1 MEKVPD
7 FNKIQPEITRDNAKD
22 LSMNFFSR
30 RDSIMNLDNQRD
42 RANTLQGQ
50 LNDLKIKINEDKNE
64 EINKDK
70 DKDIEKKKIKLN
82 VGSPKFT
89 AKANPKNDEL
99 TFNPLNSINN
109 AFNKFDE
116 YDSSANQNEN

>member
-7 FNKIQPEITRDNAKD
+7 FNKILPEITRDNAKD

-64 EINKDK
+64 T
-70 DKDIEKKKIKLN
+70 KKIKLN
-82 VGSPKFT
+82 VDSPKFT